1 LFKFM
6 NVLLRGGWKIGIC
19 MSANADVQNI
29 FKEYIYMRIY
39 IQYM

>member
-1 LFKFM
+1 M
-6 NVLLRGGWKIGIC
+6 NVLLRGIRWKIGIC